1 MPARGVY
8 NLVRALTRPYVGAH
22 THYDSKPFKIWSVSE
37 KVGYYSPIT
46 EPGKVVG
53 VDRKANSFTIKCGTD
68 AITVIEHE
76 LQSLPKTGDYL

>member
-22 THYDSKPFKIWSVSE
+22 IHFDSKPFKIWSVSE
-37 KVGYYSPIT
+37 KVGHYLPIT
-46 EPGKVVG
+46 EPGKVVA
-53 VDRKANSFTIKCGTD
+53 VDSMTNAFTVKCGTD
-68 AITVIEHE
+68 AITVVEHE